1 MRKAMLA
8 AVVAASLGTVMTAC
22 QSDNQSYGSSGAVPT
37 RAESEQQILLERSRL
52 AVDEL
57 RANGTWGGPVND
69 ALSHARG
76 VLVFPNLIKAG
87 FFVGGG
93 GGRGVLMVREGQ

>member
-8 AVVAASLGTVMTAC
+8 AVMAAGLGVSMTAC
-22 QSDNQSYGSSGAVPT
+22 QSDNQSYGSSGAGPT

-52 AVDEL
+52 AVEEL
-57 RANGTWGGPVND
+57 RGNGTLGGTVND
-69 ALSHARG
+69 TLSRARG

-87 FFVGGG
+87 FFGGGG
-93 GGRGVLMVREGQ
+93 GGRGVLMV